1 MGFERVT
8 PILSP
13 KNEFHALSPDRK
25 WGCPKL
31 ERPRL
36 VFETPHSR
44 ANPVPPGKIA
54 LAYPLLSA
62 QAMKKLHTLC
72 YVVLA
77 TIALA
82 LASCATQP
90 QTSTTSNSSSP
101 MERQNGNGLASA
113 MH

>member
-1 MGFERVT
+1 MG
-8 PILSP
+8 LSEIGTAASRFRDTSFAG
-13 KNEFHALSPDRK
+13 KSRSP
-25 WGCPKL
+25 GQ
-31 ERPRL
+31 
-36 VFETPHSR
+36 
-44 ANPVPPGKIA
+44 IA

-90 QTSTTSNSSSP
+90 QTSTTSNSRTP